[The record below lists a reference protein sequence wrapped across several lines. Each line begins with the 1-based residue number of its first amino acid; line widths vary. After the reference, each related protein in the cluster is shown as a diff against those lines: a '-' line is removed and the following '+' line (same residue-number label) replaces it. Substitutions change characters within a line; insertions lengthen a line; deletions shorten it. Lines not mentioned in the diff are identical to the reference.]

1 MSSDQDLGRAQELV
15 DEFRR
20 RIASTAADD
29 LNCSTLEVEAQSICN
44 ALGRV
49 LMSEVFMR
57 ADAHSPT
64 VEIDGQQWGNRRSSC
79 GTYTTIFGDIEV
91 ERSIYQ
97 RVGRGRV
104 GVPLELRLGL
114 FEKRYTP
121 QMARIIG
128 HSVAVM
134 TAEDAAGFLEQVG
147 TAQVSSS
154 TLHRI
159 TCALAANYES
169 RREEIDTEV
178 RQADLV
184 PVGAVALQVALDGV
198 MVPQDGEHAKPRG
211 RPTTEPC
218 PPRYQARY
226 ELSQIIGP
234 AMTDDGT
241 GRMWHEA
248 SVGTVSFF
256 DEKGFVLKTTYL
268 GRMPESG
275 KGTLVDELYGEVMTA
290 LDERPDL
297 TVCMASDGAPLH
309 WSILSDMAVQLPEE
323 ATGEVHFIV
332 DFYHVAKRLVHAADV
347 IAGAGTP
354 EARLM
359 RSNWCETLKL
369 FDDGAKRVLKSM
381 RYHRDQLPRAADQ
394 EAVEEDIN
402 YLANQMKDGRTGY
415 AAALASN
422 LPIGTGITEAAAKTV
437 VGVRMKRA
445 GARYS
450 QHGGQ
455 TVMLFRT
462 ALLSGRYPLLFQS
475 LQNTYSADIAEAA

>member
-1 MSSDQDLGRAQELV
+1 MANEQDLKQVYEGV

-20 RIASTAADD
+20 QIASMSADD
-29 LNCSTLEVEAQSICN
+29 LNCSRLELEAQGLCN
-44 ALGRV
+44 ALGRL
-49 LMSEVFMR
+49 LMSEVFKR
-57 ADAHSPT
+57 ADTQSPT
-64 VEIDGQQWGNRRSSC
+64 VEIDGQQWGNRRLSR

-91 ERSIYQ
+91 ERGIYQ

-114 FEKRYTP
+114 LEKRYTP
-121 QMARIIG
+121 QMARVIG

-134 TAEDAAGFLEQVG
+134 TAEDAAGFLEEVG
-147 TAQVSSS
+147 TAHVSSS
-154 TLHRI
+154 TIHRI
-159 TCALAANYES
+159 ACAMAANYES
-169 RREEIDTEV
+169 RREQIDTEV
-178 RQADLV
+178 READVV
-184 PVGAVALQVALDGV
+184 PDGAVALQVALDGV

-211 RPTTEPC
+211 RPTIEPC

-234 AMTDDGT
+234 AMTDNGT

-256 DEKGFVLKTTYL
+256 DKKGFVLKTTYL

-290 LDERPDL
+290 LNERPDL
-297 TVCMASDGAPLH
+297 TVCLASDGAAQH
-309 WSILSDMAVQLPEE
+309 WTVLSDMAVQFPEE
-323 ATGEVHFIV
+323 ATGQVHFLV
-332 DFYHVAKRLVHAADV
+332 DFYHVVKRLVHAADV

-354 EARLM
+354 EAQLM
-359 RSNWCETLKL
+359 RRNWCETLKL

-381 RYHRDQLPRAADQ
+381 RYHRDQLPRAADRKS
-394 EAVEEDIN
+394 VNEDIN

-415 AAALASN
+415 AAALANN

-462 ALLSGRYPLLFQS
+462 AILSERYPLLFQS
-475 LQNTYSADIAEAA
+475 LQNTYTANIAEAA